1 MHPQLASFEI
11 YNNCIKLYN
20 DRQTTKSFKL
30 LGAPLEG
37 TSGIKMTMVTWKIKT
52 QPHRCRE
59 GGARGESNR

>member
-37 TSGIKMTMVTWKIKT
+37 TSGIKMTMVTWI
-52 QPHRCRE
+52 RFYLW
-59 GGARGESNR
+59 